1 MDLRGSRLVL
11 GFGVF
16 VFVATLLDLL
26 TIGVLRSWDHHVIPV
41 ARPAG
46 EPSSTWWQALADLGG
61 FAVLTAV
68 LVGTA
73 LLHLY
78 RRRPV
83 RQLVR
88 AAVWIAIIEAAIWL
102 TKLAVGRTPP
112 RSHVDRLGDGGMSWP
127 SGHTADS
134 LALLLIAVTL
144 LTTAGTR
151 LDRLTVWAV
160 PVISAGVAVATVHL
174 HYHWPTDTLGGW
186 SLGLVLGL
194 LARRSLRNHTPD
206 AH

>member
-1 MDLRGSRLVL
+1 MIGL
-11 GFGVF
+11 GVF
-16 VFVATLLDLL
+16 VFVATLLDLV
-26 TIGVLRSWDHHVIPV
+26 TIGVLRSFDHYVIPV

-46 EPSSTWWQALADLGG
+46 EPSSTWWQALADIGG
-61 FAVLTAV
+61 VGVLTVV

-73 LLHLY
+73 VLHLY
-78 RRRPV
+78 RRRPI

-88 AAVWIAIIEAAIWL
+88 AAVWIAIVEAVIWL

-112 RSHVDRLGDGGMSWP
+112 RSHVDRLADGGMSWP

-144 LTTAGTR
+144 LTTPGTR
-151 LDRLTVWAV
+151 LDRFAVWAV
-160 PVISAGVAVATVHL
+160 PVVSAGVAVATVHL

-186 SLGLVLGL
+186 SLGLALGL
-194 LARRSLRNHTPD
+194 LARRSLR
-206 AH
+206 

>member
-1 MDLRGSRLVL
+1 MTRRSSRLVIGL
-11 GFGVF
+11 GVLVF
-16 VFVATLLDLL
+16 VVTLLDLV

-46 EPSSTWWQALADLGG
+46 EPSSAWWQALADIGG
-61 FAVLTAV
+61 FAVLTVV

-73 LLHLY
+73 VLHLL
-78 RRRPV
+78 RRRPF

-112 RSHVDRLGDGGMSWP
+112 RSHVDHLWDGGMSWP

-144 LTTAGTR
+144 LTTPGTR
-151 LDRLTVWAV
+151 LDKLTVWAV
-160 PVISAGVAVATVHL
+160 PVVSAGVAVACVHL
-174 HYHWPTDTLGGW
+174 HYHWPTDTIGGW
-186 SLGLVLGL
+186 SLGLAIGM
-194 LARRSLRNHTPD
+194 LARRSLRTER
-206 AH
+206 